1 MPILAELYVAARTR
15 NVEDADTDDLP
26 VLVVRRGS
34 NVVFTKPLFG
44 GSSMVGRGQSAV
56 WRFDVR
62 DQNLDSADLSI
73 ELHASGDDA
82 WSPEHVI
89 SWGLSGRLGDERVI
103 PLGALLDLGS
113 PLISADDGLWIS
125 TDPNDGGGRILFVP
139 RVGRGQ
145 NATRARRII
154 VVSATD
160 PYPSMFTS
168 VGPNFDFRERGSNGP
183 VTLQGGGAGRL
194 FLSLTLPSSPQG
206 DLARS
211 SAGFYVVDLAAPFS
225 RLDCEGGAFTLTI
238 ESADLW
244 RPDYFAVFGV
254 DTTNGGP
261 RVMIPFVAA
270 SGPELKQMSSDPL
283 GGFHTAVLP
292 TAKVLFQL
300 SDSIDVDDL
309 GGLVLAAARG
319 VPHPQDVGPRSGSVV
334 TKVRPKQKRK
344 RG

>member
-15 NVEDADTDDLP
+15 NVADADTDDLP
-26 VLVVRRGS
+26 ILVVRRGP

-44 GSSMVGRGQSAV
+44 GSSMVARGASAV

-89 SWGLSGRLGDERVI
+89 SWGISGQVGDERVI
-103 PLGALLDLGS
+103 PLGAVLDLGS
-113 PLISADDGLWIS
+113 PVISRENGTWIS
-125 TDPNDGGGRILFVP
+125 TDLKEGELILFVP

-145 NATRARRII
+145 NATRARRVV

-160 PYPSMFTS
+160 PYPFMFPSS
-168 VGPNFDFRERGSNGP
+168 VGPTVDHEQRGTNGP

-194 FLSLTLPSSPQG
+194 FLSYTLPASPQG

-238 ESADLW
+238 GSEDVW
-244 RPDYFAVFGV
+244 KPDYFAVFGV
-254 DTTNGGP
+254 DTSNGGP
-261 RVMIPFVAA
+261 RAMIPFVAA
-270 SGPELKQMSSDPL
+270 SAPELKQMSSNSL
-283 GGFHTAVLP
+283 LGFHTAVLP

-300 SDSIDVDDL
+300 SDSIDLDDI
-309 GGLVLAAARG
+309 GGVVLAKG
-319 VPHPQDVGPRSGSVV
+319 VPHPADVRQRPVAVV
-334 TKVRPKQKRK
+334 GKKIT
-344 RG
+344 

>member
-1 MPILAELYVAARTR
+1 MPILAEIYVAARTR

-26 VLVVRRGS
+26 VLVVRRAS
-34 NVVFTKPLFG
+34 NIVFTKPLFG
-44 GSSMVGRGQSAV
+44 GSSMVGRGQSGV

-89 SWGLSGRLGDERVI
+89 SWGISGRLGDERVI
-103 PLGALLDLGS
+103 PLGADLDLAS
-113 PLISADDGLWIS
+113 PLTAGKDGIWIS
-125 TDPNDGGGRILFVP
+125 TDGREGVP
-139 RVGRGQ
+139 VFFLTRVGRGQ
-145 NATRARRII
+145 NATRARRIV

-160 PYPSMFTS
+160 PFPFMFTS
-168 VGPNFDFRERGSNGP
+168 VGPNFDFKARGSNGP

-194 FLSLTLPSSPQG
+194 FLSYTLPSSPQG
-206 DLARS
+206 DLALS
-211 SAGFYVVDLAAPFS
+211 SAGFYVADLAAPFS

-270 SGPELKQMSSDPL
+270 SGPELKQMSSDSL

-319 VPHPQDVGPRSGSVV
+319 VPHPEDVGLRSGAATPAVKAKS
-334 TKVRPKQKRK
+334 RR
-344 RG
+344 R